1 MTNVSNYQ
9 AIPLSHQMLALS
21 QQLALLQ
28 MLKRVSEYLQDG
40 VEYSK
45 ISPLSKAL
53 NDCAS
58 AQSKNPC
65 ELTATFLGAIALF
78 AEWERRELL

>member
-1 MTNVSNYQ
+1 MTNGSNDQ

-21 QQLALLQ
+21 QQLVLLQ
-28 MLKRVSEYLQDG
+28 MLKRVSEYLRDG
-40 VEYSK
+40 VEESQ
-45 ISPLSKAL
+45 ISPLLNAL
-53 NDCAS
+53 DDCAS

-65 ELTATFLGAIALF
+65 ELTATFLDAIALF